1 MIRTL
6 VILAVVSFVLSIGCL
21 AAALAI
27 AGGPFYIDQDLR
39 YHRDGWDIDI
49 STNDGRMHSP
59 IIPTKKFVPEATGDI
74 EKRLA

>member
-49 STNDGRMHSP
+49 SA
-59 IIPTKKFVPEATGDI
+59 KATPGGPAS
-74 EKRLA
+74 RSAGFQSALV

>member
-6 VILAVVSFVLSIGCL
+6 VILAIVSFMLSIGCL
-21 AAALAI
+21 AAAVAI

-49 STNDGRMHSP
+49 SAVDGNRS
-59 IIPTKKFVPEATGDI
+59 TGVQP
-74 EKRLA
+74 AVV

>member
-49 STNDGRMHSP
+49 SAD
-59 IIPTKKFVPEATGDI
+59 TGDNQPPVVQAP
-74 EKRLA
+74 RLIAGAPRDSRDC

>member
-6 VILAVVSFVLSIGCL
+6 VILAIVSFMLSIGCL
-21 AAALAI
+21 AAAVAI

-49 STNDGRMHSP
+49 SSVDGSRSAGVRP
-59 IIPTKKFVPEATGDI
+59 VAV
-74 EKRLA
+74 